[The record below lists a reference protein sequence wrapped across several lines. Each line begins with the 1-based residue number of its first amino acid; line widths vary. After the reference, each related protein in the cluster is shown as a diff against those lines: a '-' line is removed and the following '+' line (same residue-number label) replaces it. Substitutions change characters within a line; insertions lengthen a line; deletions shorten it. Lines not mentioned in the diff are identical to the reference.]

1 MMPVGSQLFADDRD
15 GPFADLKIESLC
27 RILSDRGSTCTNA
40 VGLIRDYS
48 KRPDV
53 GDDLKRARYRLGKAV
68 AADTQSK
75 RLSVAST
82 GRKPRVWSMEERLSP
97 ETITAMIAD
106 YRAGSIG
113 KEIAEKYGI
122 SLSSVRRLMRKHG
135 GRLKDSPDIE
145 R

>member
-1 MMPVGSQLFADDRD
+1 VVSG
-15 GPFADLKIESLC
+15 
-27 RILSDRGSTCTNA
+27 

-53 GDDLKRARYRLGKAV
+53 SHDLKRARYQLDKAIK
-68 AADTQSK
+68 ADEPTKRQSV
-75 RLSVAST
+75 SST
-82 GRKPRVWSMEERLSP
+82 GRKPRVWGMEERLSP
-97 ETITAMIAD
+97 ETITALIAD

-122 SLSSVRRLMRKHG
+122 SLSSVRRLLRKHG
-135 GRLKDSPDIE
+135 GRLKDKPADD